1 MSGFDGDEPLE
12 DAEAYAALIRTKAM
26 QQKRVA
32 LEALTKKLYE
42 TEQPPDAS
50 MQNSLTALY
59 SGLSE
64 KAYKKSLFSVVAVT
78 IQACFTQLSSK
89 VQALTKPVD
98 KESRERLRAGIVAT
112 ISLASNTHP
121 HTSRL
126 A

>member
-98 KESRERLRAGIVAT
+98 KESRERLR
-112 ISLASNTHP
+112 S
-121 HTSRL
+121 
-126 A
+126 